1 MADDT
6 PSWQTEARE
15 LLARAAATCAE
26 HGVDLDSFVQ
36 GAVSAY
42 FAARPG
48 LEEHIRTMHLVA
60 HLEAM
65 RRSGQ
70 VATA

>member
-1 MADDT
+1 MAHDT

-15 LLARAAATCAE
+15 LLARAAAICAE

-36 GAVSAY
+36 GAASAY
-42 FAARPG
+42 FAAQPG
-48 LEEHIRTMHLVA
+48 LKEHIEAMQLVA
-60 HLEAM
+60 QLEAM

-70 VATA
+70 VANA